1 MLPLSRTPIKL
12 IPDSARYCLRL
23 RRFSSSPPTL
33 SLAGSVARHDAY
45 VLLHTHAPPSEY
57 PARSKSPLWRQLT
70 LRARAWG
77 GLVNFAWSPALPV
90 HAGYSGLGEPRG
102 NGHGNGNGDEKGMTE
117 SEEPAGA
124 GEEAYVASV
133 FAASRRGRLHL
144 PLVSLANLD
153 AVDAQI
159 RAHVLARHDHH
170 HPDDPS
176 LSRTRIRSGEPGPGL
191 ELDGRLFLYVCT
203 HGARD
208 CRCGE
213 TGGEVAR
220 ALRTEVAKR
229 GVGDE
234 VCVGEVA
241 HVGGHK
247 YAANV
252 LVFPYGDWLGTVQE
266 VDVPR
271 VLDEVLAWHGVHR
284 RRRSQPAR
292 SLPPLCPPY
301 WRGRMGLDKD
311 EQLALAS
318 QIF

>member
-12 IPDSARYCLRL
+12 IPEPRYCL

-90 HAGYSGLGEPRG
+90 HAAYRGLGESRG
-102 NGHGNGNGDEKGMTE
+102 NGNEGQKSVEGMTE
-117 SEEPAGA
+117 TEEPARA

-176 LSRTRIRSGEPGPGL
+176 LSLNPTRSGEGGAGL
-191 ELDGRLFLYVCT
+191 AAELDGRLFLYVCT

-220 ALRTEVAKR
+220 ALRSEVARR

-247 YAANV
+247 YVKPSSA
-252 LVFPYGDWLGTVQE
+252 L
-266 VDVPR
+266 
-271 VLDEVLAWHGVHR
+271 HG
-284 RRRSQPAR
+284 
-292 SLPPLCPPY
+292 
-301 WRGRMGLDKD
+301 RGGRL
-311 EQLALAS
+311 L
-318 QIF
+318 